1 MPITLNTINFNSS
14 ALFGTGQLDGVRI
27 NASGNLELDRPGE
40 FPYIELEISNGSV
53 SAVNGGSIDITVT
66 EDMLSDLFTST
77 NSLSVSEFAVVDDTN
92 NVLYYWITRTG
103 SLLTESDNLSIGDI
117 ITVQFKRKATNQNIE
132 IESAA
137 SEMIKIRR
145 YTTTNNMATGSEPDA
160 TVGFTVV
167 GDYTSYHPAGT
178 WLSPVLDLVEQPIDM
193 NFSWVENIV
202 SGSGARIDVDA
213 VDPQT
218 IEFRTS
224 SSSVGLSSAG
234 GVTVISDTDGN
245 PVTYYMV
252 TGDWGGLTDSDWIL
266 ISKNTSVPETG
277 RYLQFQVTLM
287 I

>member
-40 FPYIELEISNGSV
+40 FPYIELEIRNESLS
-53 SAVNGGSIDITVT
+53 SVNGGVIDIAVT
-66 EDMLSDLFTST
+66 EDMLSDLFTHT
-77 NSLSVSEFAVVDDTN
+77 NSLGISEFAVVDNTN
-92 NVLYYWITRTG
+92 NVLYYWITRAG
-103 SLLTESDNLSIGDI
+103 SLLTEISNLSIGDI
-117 ITVQFKRKATNQNIE
+117 ITVQFKRKATNENIE

-137 SEMIKIRR
+137 SKMIKIRR

-160 TVGFTVV
+160 TAGFTVV